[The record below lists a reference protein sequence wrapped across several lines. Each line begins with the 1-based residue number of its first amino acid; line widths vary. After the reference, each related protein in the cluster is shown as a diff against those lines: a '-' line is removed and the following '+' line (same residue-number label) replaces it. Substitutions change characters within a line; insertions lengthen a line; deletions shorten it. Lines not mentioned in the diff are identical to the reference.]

1 MFRLAFVFA
10 LSFGGAHRQP
20 GEPGE
25 AADRWLAP
33 DKVKHFVTCAV
44 IDGVSY
50 GALRATRVGHQSSVV
65 GAGVAAAAIG
75 IGKEV
80 RDRKAYGVFSLRDLT
95 WDLAGIGAGTA
106 LVSQV
111 ER

>member
-1 MFRLAFVFA
+1 MLRFAFVFA
-10 LSFGGAHRQP
+10 LHFGGVRQP
-20 GEPGE
+20 AEPGE
-25 AADRWLAP
+25 GGDRWLAP

-44 IDGVSY
+44 IDGTSY
-50 GALRATRVGHQSSVV
+50 GVLRATGVGHQSSVI

-80 RDRKAYGVFSLRDLT
+80 RDRKAYGVFSARDLT